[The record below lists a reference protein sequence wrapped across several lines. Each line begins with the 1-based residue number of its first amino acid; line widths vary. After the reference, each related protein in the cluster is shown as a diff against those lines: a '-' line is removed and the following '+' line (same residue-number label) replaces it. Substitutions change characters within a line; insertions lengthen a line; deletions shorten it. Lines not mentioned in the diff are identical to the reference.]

1 VLGQVTLDHL
11 VQLKDMLEL
20 VGRMLAHIK
29 DQEVEEEHQK
39 LVRLGQGLQVGLVE
53 MGELLR

>member
-1 VLGQVTLDHL
+1 MLGQVTLDHL